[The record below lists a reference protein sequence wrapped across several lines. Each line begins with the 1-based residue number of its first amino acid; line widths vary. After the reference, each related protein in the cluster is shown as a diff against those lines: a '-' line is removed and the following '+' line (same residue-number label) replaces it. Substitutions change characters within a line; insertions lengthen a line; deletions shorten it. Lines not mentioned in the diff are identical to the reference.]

1 VFKERRFLSG
11 LGVGIAAGAILLQL
25 MTMGQQS
32 AVLPDLDASEQ
43 PMYTEQEVEQ
53 MVEKAK
59 AEAKTEAKSNSSAT
73 EGEQSGV
80 KTKMLEEP
88 DSPKAPSQP
97 KVPVQ
102 PNAENPA
109 EQPEQPTAP
118 VAGATAEDVEQTN
131 TSDKQVIIRIEPGA
145 SLTSA
150 AKLLA
155 ENGLIASQSKFISKM
170 KNDKKLVR
178 AGYFVFKGESTLDE
192 IIKTL
197 TSQPITASEVNRIKS
212 NS

>member
-11 LGVGIAAGAILLQL
+11 LGAGIAAGAILLQL

-32 AVLPDLDASEQ
+32 AVLPDSDASEQ
-43 PMYTEQEVEQ
+43 PMYTEHEVEQ
-53 MVEKAK
+53 MVEKVK
-59 AEAKTEAKSNSSAT
+59 AEAKTEANSDSSAT

-80 KTKMLEEP
+80 KTKKP
-88 DSPKAPSQP
+88 DSPKAPT
-97 KVPVQ
+97 Q
-102 PNAENPA
+102 PNAGNPA
-109 EQPEQPTAP
+109 EQPEQPEQPIAP
-118 VAGATAEDVEQTN
+118 DAGATAEDAEQTN
-131 TSDKQVIIRIEPGA
+131 TSDKQVIIRIAPGA
-145 SLTSA
+145 SLTST

-155 ENGLIASQSKFISKM
+155 ENGIIASQSKFISKM

-178 AGYFVFKGESTLDE
+178 AGYFVFIGEPTLDE

-197 TSQPITASEVNRIKS
+197 TSQPLTASEADRIKS